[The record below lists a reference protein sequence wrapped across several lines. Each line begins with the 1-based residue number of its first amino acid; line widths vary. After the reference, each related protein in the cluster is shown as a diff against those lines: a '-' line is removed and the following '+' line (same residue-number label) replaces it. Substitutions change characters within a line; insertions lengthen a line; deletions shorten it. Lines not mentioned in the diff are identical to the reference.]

1 LVELIKAHKAVSSVA
16 EIFGATKMM
25 NQRKIMLT
33 EIMMIRE
40 NK

>member
-16 EIFGATKMM
+16 EIVAIIMI
-25 NQRKIMLT
+25 NQRQIMLT